1 MTRLIFEEDAEH
13 VKTADDLDDLVHDRR
28 KGCRANSSK
37 PRRRQRECKKRPTYE
52 FLKMDYFD
60 N

>member
-1 MTRLIFEEDAEH
+1 MTSRTYKVDAEYIE
-13 VKTADDLDDLVHDRR
+13 TADDLDDLVHDKRE
-28 KGCRANSSK
+28 GCRAKSSK
-37 PRRRQRECKKRPTYE
+37 PRRRQREYKKRPTCE